1 MKTTTV
7 HAWIAV
13 SALALTMT
21 IFPSWAAQSE
31 TPAGH
36 QKTYIG
42 TVKSVD
48 PNERIL
54 HVQGPMLSKDFSLGS
69 SCEFVLWDKPAGA
82 INDLRPGEKVMVR
95 YQEVNGVQVAD
106 RIEQKMMTE
115 EGTVKAIDPVTHT
128 LALRPSQANQTFQLP
143 DDCKIVLRNDH
154 SGALSDIQP
163 GNHVTVTYE
172 MSNGKPVAREIAQ
185 TSATFTGTLTG
196 VDLQNKTLK
205 AKAAFNTK
213 TFKVGDDC
221 AILLNGKTDGQLT
234 DLKPN
239 EKLMFSY
246 DEIKGVNIV
255 NRIATLP
262 APQTEPTSAQPL
274 YP

>member
-1 MKTTTV
+1 
-7 HAWIAV
+7 
-13 SALALTMT
+13 
-21 IFPSWAAQSE
+21 
-31 TPAGH
+31 
-36 QKTYIG
+36 
-42 TVKSVD
+42 
-48 PNERIL
+48 
-54 HVQGPMLSKDFSLGS
+54 
-69 SCEFVLWDKPAGA
+69 
-82 INDLRPGEKVMVR
+82 
-95 YQEVNGVQVAD
+95 
-106 RIEQKMMTE
+106 
-115 EGTVKAIDPVTHT
+115 
-128 LALRPSQANQTFQLP
+128 
-143 DDCKIVLRNDH
+143 
-154 SGALSDIQP
+154 
-163 GNHVTVTYE
+163 
-172 MSNGKPVAREIAQ
+172 MSNGKPVAGEIAQ

-221 AILLNGKTDGQLT
+221 AILVNGKTDGQLT

-239 EKLMFSY
+239 EKLVFSY